1 MALQSN
7 FKSDLEKE
15 RKLSVLLSTYY
26 KKHLKHYDFIRVK
39 DIKRQLA
46 GIDLLL
52 THKSNGKVY
61 SVDEKAQLDYVN
73 EDLPTFAFEISYLK
87 RGIQKKGW
95 LFDTSK
101 KTDFY
106 ALITGIFSD
115 EPDTYTSCKI
125 TWVNRKKLIDFL
137 KARNIIPNTLEYY
150 TKKQGKM
157 EIEELNHRSEGYLY
171 FSSTSK
177 AEKPLNLILK
187 LDFLIKQGIAK
198 RLV

>member
-15 RKLSVLLSTYY
+15 KKLSVLLNTYY
-26 KKHLKHYDFIRVK
+26 KRHLKHYDFTRVQ
-39 DIKRQLA
+39 DIKRQLL

-52 THKSNGKVY
+52 KHKSNGEVY
-61 SVDEKAQLDYVN
+61 AVDEKAQLDYVN
-73 EDLPTFAFEISYLK
+73 EDLPTFAFEISFLK
-87 RGIQKKGW
+87 RGIPKKGW

-106 ALITGIFSD
+106 ALITGIFCD
-115 EPDTYTSCKI
+115 EPSNYTSCKI
-125 TWVNRKKLIDFL
+125 TWVNRKKLVDFL
-137 KARNIIPNTLEYY
+137 KTRDIAPNTLESY
-150 TKKQGKM
+150 TKKSGKI
-157 EIEELNHRSEGYLY
+157 EIEELDHRSEGYLY
-171 FSSTSK
+171 FSSNTK

-187 LDFLIKQGIAK
+187 LDFLLQHGIAK